1 MILTFVG
8 AIQAV
13 IGLAIIFFGS
23 LRSALMFLM
32 LSGLFGGSASIIA
45 PALGGSSVPPIQFA
59 LLFVFLRICLPSGGY
74 LGAIPDAIKANFWL
88 FLFTIYGVVCAYA
101 GPRIFAGAM
110 DVFPMRFANARNLF
124 DTVPLAPT
132 SQNLTASIYLIGA
145 LMVTM
150 AAWIT
155 CRYRGGAET
164 IVKGAVLIAW
174 IHGLTGIVGMLIR
187 GTPLEIAF
195 DIFRNGSYL
204 QLDHQYEG
212 FIRIKGLFPEASGY
226 AAFAFSWFVLNAEFW
241 YRSIRPKAT
250 GRAALLM
257 ATVLFFST
265 SSTAY
270 VGLGCYI
277 TFFALRAIFLPH
289 AANGE
294 KVREAIIAGFCVLVL
309 AAITLAAVPRL
320 PNAIY
325 EMILHMTVEK
335 GSSASGQQRLFWA
348 MQGLDAFLVSYG
360 LGVGP
365 GSFRSSSLITAIVG
379 MSGIIGIVT
388 FAAYIVT
395 VVQPWRR
402 STWGVSPD
410 LGHSV
415 GGALSSTALLSLI
428 PAAISAP
435 NAHPGTTF
443 GIIAGAALALRPYSF
458 GTVAGKGRKKRL
470 AESRL
475 RRPSQIRGI

>member
-8 AIQAV
+8 MIQMV
-13 IGLAIIFFGS
+13 IGLGIVFFGS

-32 LSGLFGGSASIIA
+32 LSGLFSGSASLIA

-59 LLFVFLRICLPSGGY
+59 LLFVFLRICVPSGGY
-74 LGAIPDAIKANFWL
+74 LGAIPDAIKANLWL
-88 FLFTIYGVVCAYA
+88 VLFTIYGVVCAYV

-132 SQNLTASIYLIGA
+132 SQNVTASIYLVGA
-145 LMVTM
+145 LMVTV

-164 IVKGAVLIAW
+164 IVKGAVLVAW
-174 IHGLTGIVGMLIR
+174 IHGITGIVGVMVR
-187 GTPLEIAF
+187 GTPIEIVF
-195 DIFRNGSYL
+195 EIFRNGSYL
-204 QLDHQYEG
+204 QLDHEYDG
-212 FIRIKGLFPEASGY
+212 FVRIKGLFPESSGY
-226 AAFAFSWFVLNAEFW
+226 AAFAFTWFVLNAEFW

-277 TFFALRAIFLPH
+277 TFFALRTIFLPH
-289 AANGE
+289 AANGQ
-294 KVREAIIAGFCVLVL
+294 KVREAIIAGFCVLVM

-348 MQGLDAFLVSYG
+348 LQGFDAFMVSYG

-379 MSGIIGIVT
+379 MSGVIGIVT
-388 FAAYIVT
+388 FAAYLMV

-402 STWGVSPD
+402 STWGASPD
-410 LGHSV
+410 LAQSV
-415 GGALSSTALLSLI
+415 GGALSSAALLSLI

-443 GIIAGAALALRPYSF
+443 ATIAGAALALRPYSL
-458 GTVAGKGRKKRL
+458 GTITRRRKRL